1 MIGAAVCAVFHAED
15 AEANNGKYLLVWTGD
30 VGTDDHVQ
38 DPDFLATI
46 DADPHSLT
54 YGKVLQT
61 AALPC
66 IRGAHLLDE
75 LGLVPGVSSCVLN
88 EAHHMTDEL
97 WVDPHN
103 GHSYLFV
110 AGLISAN
117 IFRFDVTDP
126 LHIPP
131 ATLLVTSR
139 DVHAFAGTDDLHF
152 LPNGNIL
159 STFMGSKGLATPG
172 GLVEFSPFGPQ
183 TFLAEYSAVRPGGP
197 QRYVTNIDG
206 VNDTGLLAHPHG
218 VDLRPDL
225 DLVVTSDY
233 ADPLSLALIGPTN
246 QAADFGTTVRFW
258 KMSNLAAGPQRI
270 VQVPDGPRMEE
281 NPIHEEPEGL
291 MQVGLFHH
299 HNGVITASMCGGV
312 LYYAPD
318 ATAPD
323 LAFREV
329 WDTGPCTGAS
339 VFEITKDDHYLVM
352 PIAGVQSPG
361 NPVYERDY
369 VGEHDRRVVVID
381 VKKMLD
387 SRDPLRCGPPTVHNG
402 PDGFTTR
409 FEPHNNHAS
418 DCPVQVSQVVVN
430 SKLNYTTNG
439 GPHVVVFD
447 EDESYI
453 AFDNYFVDLTS
464 FGFTGTGSGGDHKI
478 FIAKF
483 NNRTGQL
490 TLDNRFRDELTGEV
504 GVAFNR
510 PTTYAWPDARGK
522 AGSGKPHAMI
532 FVETGPNG
540 RVLGKQAAGRRHLA
554 PDDGDG
560 VDVRR

>member
-1 MIGAAVCAVFHAED
+1 MIGVAACTVLHAES
-15 AEANNGKYLLVWTGD
+15 AEGNNGKYLLVWAGD
-30 VGTDDHVQ
+30 MGTDDHVQ

-46 DADPHSLT
+46 DADPQSRT
-54 YGKVLQT
+54 YGKVLHT

-97 WVDPHN
+97 WVDPRN

-126 LHIPP
+126 LHIPT

-139 DVHAFAGTDDLHF
+139 DVHAFAGSDDLHF
-152 LPNGNIL
+152 LPNGHIL

-183 TFLAEYSAVRPGGP
+183 TFLAEFSAARPGGP
-197 QRYVTNIDG
+197 QRYVPNIHG

-218 VDLRPDL
+218 IDLRSDL

-233 ADPLSLALIGPTN
+233 ADPLSLAQLGPTN
-246 QAADFGTTVRFW
+246 HVADFGTTVRFW
-258 KMSNLAAGPQRI
+258 KLSDLAAGPQRI
-270 VQVPDGPRMEE
+270 VQVPDGPRVED

-339 VFEITKDDHYLVM
+339 VFEITHDDHYLVM

-361 NPVYERDY
+361 DPIYNRDY
-369 VGEHDRRVVVID
+369 AGEHDRRVVVLDI
-381 VKKMLD
+381 KKMLD
-387 SRDPLRCGPPTVHNG
+387 ARGPLRCGPPTVHDG

-418 DCPVQVSQVVVN
+418 DCPVQVSQIVVN
-430 SKLNYTTNG
+430 SELNYTTHG
-439 GPHVVVFD
+439 GPHMVVFD
-447 EDESYI
+447 NDESYL
-453 AFDNYFVDLTS
+453 AFDDYFVDLTS
-464 FGFTGTGSGGDHKI
+464 FDFTGTGSGGDHKI
-478 FIAKF
+478 FIAQF
-483 NNRTGQL
+483 NHRTGEL

-510 PTTYAWPDARGK
+510 PITYAWPDARGK

-532 FVETGPNG
+532 FVETGFDG
-540 RVLGKQAAGRRHLA
+540 RVL
-554 PDDGDG
+554 
-560 VDVRR
+560 

>member
-1 MIGAAVCAVFHAED
+1 MTARQWFLCVISAIVCTVFHAEGV
-15 AEANNGKYLLVWTGD
+15 EANHGKYLLVWAGD
-30 VGTDDHVQ
+30 AGTDDNVQ

-46 DADPHSLT
+46 DANPQSPT
-54 YGKVLQT
+54 YGKVLRT

-66 IRGAHLLDE
+66 IPGAHLLDE
-75 LGLVPGVSSCVLN
+75 LGLMPGVTSCVLN
-88 EAHHMTDEL
+88 EAHHMSDEL
-97 WVDPHN
+97 WVDPRD
-103 GHSYLFV
+103 GHRYLFV
-110 AGLISAN
+110 AGLMSAN

-126 LHIPP
+126 LHIPT

-139 DVHAFAGTDDLHF
+139 DVHAFAGSDDLHF
-152 LPNGNIL
+152 LPNGHIL

-172 GLVEFSPFGPQ
+172 GLVEFSPFGPR
-183 TFLAEYSAVRPGGP
+183 TFLAEYGAARPGGP
-197 QRYVTNIDG
+197 QRYVTSIHG
-206 VNDTGLLAHPHG
+206 VTDTGLLAHPHG
-218 VDLRPDL
+218 LDLRPDL

-233 ADPLSLALIGPTN
+233 ADPLSLALISPTN

-258 KMSNLAAGPQRI
+258 KLSNLAAGPQRI
-270 VQVPDGPRMEE
+270 VQVPDGPRVEG
-281 NPIHEEPEGL
+281 NLIHEEPEGL

-299 HNGVITASMCGGV
+299 HKGVITASMCGGV

-318 ATAPD
+318 ATNPN

-361 NPVYERDY
+361 DPVYGRDY

-381 VKKMLD
+381 VKKLLD
-387 SRDPLRCGPPTVHNG
+387 ATGPLRCGPPTVHNG
-402 PDGFTTR
+402 ADGFTTS
-409 FEPHNNHAS
+409 FEPYNNHAS

-430 SKLNYTTNG
+430 SEVNYTTHG
-439 GPHVVVFD
+439 GPHMVVFD
-447 EDESYI
+447 KDESYL

-483 NNRTGQL
+483 NNRTGML
-490 TLDNRFRDELTGEV
+490 TLDNSFRDELTGEV

-510 PTTYAWPDARGK
+510 STTYAWPDARGK
-522 AGSGKPHAMI
+522 AGNAKPHAMI
-532 FVETGPNG
+532 FVETDTSP
-540 RVLGKQAAGRRHLA
+540 
-554 PDDGDG
+554 
-560 VDVRR
+560 